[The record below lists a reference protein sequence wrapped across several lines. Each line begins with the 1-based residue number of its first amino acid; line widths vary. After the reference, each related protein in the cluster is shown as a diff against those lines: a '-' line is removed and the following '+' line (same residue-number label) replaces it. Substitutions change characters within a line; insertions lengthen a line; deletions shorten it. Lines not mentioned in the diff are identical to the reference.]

1 MIRHAMK
8 VALVA
13 SSFVASAAAVAA
25 GCSSGDGASS
35 SAAVS
40 STSTSASSTSTS
52 ASSASTT
59 SSSTGSARGS
69 TGQGGASTGSGE
81 SATPFTI
88 TFEGRVG
95 AEVFSCASTY
105 KGLGVAATDVKIAD
119 YRLYIHEVR
128 LHEKGG
134 GDVPLTL
141 DQDGVWQ
148 VQDLA
153 LLDFE
158 DKSGSCSNGTVET
171 NKKIVGKAPARDY
184 DGISFRLGVP
194 FALNHADASVAPSPL
209 NLSGLFWS
217 WNAGYKYMRV
227 DTIPE
232 GGSGP
237 FLFHLGSTDCEGDFA
252 DGGVKICARPNIADV
267 VLTGFDP
274 AKNKV
279 VVDYGAIVAN
289 SDLSKDMGGAPG
301 CMSGATDPECAPIFK
316 LVGIDI
322 TDGTVHP
329 EQQKLFHVE

>member
-1 MIRHAMK
+1 MIRYAMK
-8 VALVA
+8 VALLSSLVA
-13 SSFVASAAAVAA
+13 ASAAAVAA
-25 GCSSGDGASS
+25 GCSGGDGAGSSTTASSASS
-35 SAAVS
+35 SVS
-40 STSTSASSTSTS
+40 STSTTSP
-52 ASSASTT
+52 
-59 SSSTGSARGS
+59 STGSAGGSAGQGGGS
-69 TGQGGASTGSGE
+69 TGGGE
-81 SATPFTI
+81 SGAPFTI

-95 AEVFSCASTY
+95 AEVFSCANTY
-105 KGLGVAATDVKIAD
+105 KGLGTAATEVKLAD

-134 GDVPLTL
+134 GYVPLTL
-141 DQDGVWQ
+141 DQDGIWQ
-148 VQDLA
+148 VKDLA

-171 NKKIVGKAPARDY
+171 NGKVHGKAPDRAY

-194 FALNHADASVAPSPL
+194 FALNHADAAVAPSPL

-217 WNAGYKYMRV
+217 WNGGYKYMRV
-227 DTIPE
+227 DAAPE
-232 GGSGP
+232 GGAGP

-274 AKNKV
+274 AKSKV

-289 SDLSKDMGGAPG
+289 SDLSKNAGGAPG

-316 LVGIDI
+316 LLGIDI
-322 TDGTVHP
+322 ADGTVHP